1 MAGRQREQTLY
12 ETKNKS
18 SHFGHCRGIILL
30 SKFAPPCA
38 SLFLTAYSVP
48 KSARKFGR
56 AMQILN
62 RYHYSFFR
70 N

>member
-1 MAGRQREQTLY
+1 MAGRQRKQILN

-30 SKFAPPCA
+30 SKFAPLYT
-38 SLFLTAYSVP
+38 SLFLTAYSVS
-48 KSARKFGR
+48 KSARKSGR

-62 RYHYSFFR
+62 RYHYSFL
-70 N
+70 